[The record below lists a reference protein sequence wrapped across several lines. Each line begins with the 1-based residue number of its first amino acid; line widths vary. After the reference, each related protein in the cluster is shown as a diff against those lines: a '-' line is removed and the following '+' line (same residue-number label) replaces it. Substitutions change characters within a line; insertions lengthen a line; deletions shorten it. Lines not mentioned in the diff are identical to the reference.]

1 MQSFQAYVLEN
12 GMIPQGMIP
21 QGFNSTDKGTFS
33 TDKGTLTVNSVGVNW
48 VGTNST
54 VIVKH
59 HSIQKIRADYE
70 SNELNLCLD
79 KFVDGKRVRFAFDDV
94 MQRDYCTLELQRFKN
109 SKRSAKKKRKKK
121 SILSVQQKKQ
131 KRNSLIR
138 VFSTDATINR
148 SSEDIWRYEIC
159 QTFLNVVEFAEL
171 RVINKTINGY
181 WRVFI
186 PKFMRKAVIR
196 VEKDI
201 PRLSQALALANAMWV
216 PYYDKYDK
224 IVPLKIDIPEGHH
237 FLEGSELPIE
247 GYGRYTK
254 LYGRYTKLNR
264 SHITI
269 VGEGYNTIIHGA
281 FFINNQKDIK
291 IESLT
296 LTNQDGTG
304 LLAIGEETELEVSHC
319 LIEDCENCGM
329 QLNNGPVVRVKDTEF
344 KKNGQCGLRMYGGTL
359 IADECDF
366 IENGTHGVCCT
377 GDSTVAKLDNCT
389 MSYNCWDGLF
399 AGYGAVVDI
408 RGTATEL
415 YANYNSGI
423 RAKAR
428 ATVFIHLP
436 WEHNTTHDNI
446 AHDQDEIDSII
457 TNIGDFTNIDGF

>member
-12 GMIPQGMIP
+12 DMVP
-21 QGFNSTDKGTFS
+21 QGFNSTDKGT
-33 TDKGTLTVNSVGVNW
+33 LTVNGVGVNW

-54 VIVKH
+54 VIVNH
-59 HSIQKIRADYE
+59 RFIQKIQADYE
-70 SNELNLCLD
+70 SNELKLCLD
-79 KFVDGKRVRFAFDDV
+79 KVVHGKRVKFAFDDV

-138 VFSTDATINR
+138 VFSTNAIVNR
-148 SSEDIWRYEIC
+148 SCEDIWRYEIC

-224 IVPLKIDIPEGHH
+224 IVPLKIDIPEGYH

-247 GYGRYTK
+247 GYD
-254 LYGRYTKLNR
+254 RYTKLNR

-269 VGEGYNTIIHGA
+269 VGEGCNTIICGA
-281 FFINNQKDIK
+281 FFINNQKGIK

-296 LTNQDGTG
+296 LTNQNGTG
-304 LLAIGEETELEVSHC
+304 LLAIGEETELDVSHC
-319 LIEDCENCGM
+319 LIESCKFSGM
-329 QLNNGPVVRVKDTEF
+329 QLHNGPVVRVKDTDF
-344 KKNGQCGLRMYGGTL
+344 KKNGLCGLRVYSGATL
-359 IADECDF
+359 IADECV
-366 IENGTHGVCCT
+366 IYENGEHGIYCAGEGTRV
-377 GDSTVAKLDNCT
+377 DLDNCEI
-389 MSYNCWDGLF
+389 MENNIDGLL
-399 AGYGAVVDI
+399 ANNIAVVNIYGSDTSVYSNNRCGI
-408 RGTATEL
+408 V
-415 YANYNSGI
+415 ANRN
-423 RAKAR
+423 AQV
-428 ATVFIHLP
+428 TIHLH
-436 WEHNTTHDNI
+436 WEHNTAFDNSEV
-446 AHDQDEIDSII
+446 DQADESGTI
-457 TNIGDFTNIDGF
+457 TYAGVSD